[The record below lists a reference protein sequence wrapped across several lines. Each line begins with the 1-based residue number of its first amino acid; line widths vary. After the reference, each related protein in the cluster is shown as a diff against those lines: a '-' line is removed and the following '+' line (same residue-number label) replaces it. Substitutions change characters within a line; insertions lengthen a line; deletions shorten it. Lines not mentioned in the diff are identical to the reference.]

1 MLMDVGSD
9 CQTVLCF
16 VKESPKETHPN
27 CPQSRDSFALPLI
40 CVSSSS
46 RIQVFIQIFI
56 QIFICLR
63 TMLDTVAL
71 SDDEPVKTSPVRARK
86 RRGVAQGFKPKQVT
100 LVNRISIRTIL
111 RRKVEG
117 QCGCHAS
124 CFGPFHTNQN
134 LFEQLADMRSRLSK
148 LPKLEQDKE
157 APFPNMQH
165 FSVP

>member
-1 MLMDVGSD
+1 
-9 CQTVLCF
+9 
-16 VKESPKETHPN
+16 
-27 CPQSRDSFALPLI
+27 
-40 CVSSSS
+40 
-46 RIQVFIQIFI
+46 
-56 QIFICLR
+56 
-63 TMLDTVAL
+63 MLDIVAL

-100 LVNRISIRTIL
+100 LVNRVSIRTIL

-134 LFEQLADMRSRLSK
+134 LFEQLVDMRSRLSK

-157 APFPNMQH
+157 APFLNMQH
-165 FSVP
+165 FFSPMKLL